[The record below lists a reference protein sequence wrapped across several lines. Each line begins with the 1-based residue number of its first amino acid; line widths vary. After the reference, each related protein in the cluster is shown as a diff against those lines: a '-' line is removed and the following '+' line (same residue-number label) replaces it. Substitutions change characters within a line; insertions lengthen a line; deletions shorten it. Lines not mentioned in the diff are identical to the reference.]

1 MGYVLTNSISSL
13 DYNTVQGIMLMS
25 ITLVMTATLLLDLLM
40 PLIDPRVARQ
50 GNA

>member
-1 MGYVLTNSISSL
+1 
-13 DYNTVQGIMLMS
+13 MLMS

-50 GNA
+50 GKA